1 MEPHLVVAAG
11 LVDGLRGRGMI
22 LAPYPE
28 GVPEHLIYLGG
39 PEKGMA
45 VKLQSARRP
54 LNELFNRH
62 SPTTLHIVLLSIIY
76 ANALP
81 GHPLPEGRLNLRPTV
96 VCAEGWPA
104 VVTPDRL
111 SNVDLPLLLLST
123 FSWALPFEKP
133 SLTLIF

>member
-1 MEPHLVVAAG
+1 
-11 LVDGLRGRGMI
+11 MI

-54 LNELFNRH
+54 LNELFNCH
-62 SPTTLHIVLLSIIY
+62 SLTTLHIVLLSIIY

-81 GHPLPEGRLNLRPTV
+81 GHPFPEGHLGAQDAFDCAAGGLEAMPTPVPSSHRSSVNKRLDPQ
-96 VCAEGWPA
+96 AF
-104 VVTPDRL
+104 
-111 SNVDLPLLLLST
+111 SPL
-123 FSWALPFEKP
+123 ALFAASRTAHGTSEK
-133 SLTLIF
+133 